1 LVKLRNIEYLAFY
14 MDFLTIN
21 SVPIVDETK
30 FRTPLHLEQQVG
42 LWVDRMGYTR
52 ENQYSATRL
61 RKLGQYAVVSIEAGT
76 GYFLSGTTGQVKVAS
91 GDVIV
96 LFPDEPNTYWPQ
108 KRWNE
113 KFIVF
118 NGPDA
123 GKLEKLGFLSREN
136 MIIKGS
142 YRVVSATFELL
153 SKIINKEDTAS
164 ILERRNIISNMILQ
178 LFKLTKNNQQ
188 MNSGNELMERVVE
201 FLRKNYDK
209 EFSVPALAEMFN
221 LSDSHFRRLF
231 KKHTGRSPRQFI
243 TSLRMSTAK
252 ELLIQNKA
260 VKEVAREVGYKDI
273 FYFMRVFKETTGSS
287 AGEFKST

>member
-1 LVKLRNIEYLAFY
+1 
-14 MDFLTIN
+14 MDFSTIN
-21 SVPIVDETK
+21 SIPIVNETK
-30 FRTPLHLEQQVG
+30 FRTPLRLERQIG

-76 GYFLSGTTGQVKVAS
+76 GYFLSRSTGRLKVVP
-91 GDVIV
+91 GDVMV

-136 MIIKGS
+136 MIIKDS
-142 YRVVSATFELL
+142 YKVISEAFELL
-153 SKIINKEDTAS
+153 NRIINNEDTTS

-209 EFSVPALAEMFN
+209 EFSVPALAEMFS
-221 LSDSHFRRLF
+221 LSESHFRRLF
-231 KKHTGRSPRQFI
+231 KKHTGRSPRQVI
-243 TSLRMSTAK
+243 TSLRISMAK
-252 ELLIQNKA
+252 ELLVQSKTI
-260 VKEVAREVGYKDI
+260 KEVANEIGYKDI

-287 AGEFKST
+287 AGEFKSA